1 MLLNAM
7 VARLNLP
14 RGSAMDANGHFPAH
28 LDGAPWRVQ
37 DAAEYL
43 RVSSKHLR
51 KLVAGGKV
59 RSIRLGRRVL
69 IPDVEL
75 RRVAAEGV

>member
-1 MLLNAM
+1 MASTD
-7 VARLNLP
+7 VEPGRFLP
-14 RGSAMDANGHFPAH
+14 IGRVDGS
-28 LDGAPWRVQ
+28 PWSLV

-43 RVSSKHLR
+43 HVSSAHLR
-51 KLVAGGKV
+51 RLVDAGKV

>member
-1 MLLNAM
+1 MAKPASMNGTERPDGKPWQVGEASLFLH
-7 VARLNLP
+7 V
-14 RGSAMDANGHFPAH
+14 SAAH
-28 LDGAPWRVQ
+28 LR
-37 DAAEYL
+37 
-43 RVSSKHLR
+43 R
-51 KLVAGGKV
+51 LVAGGKV